1 MLLKCVCG
9 STVCGS
15 TVYARIGKRMHNE
28 GWWNDVWLKGSMKC
42 LLTLYNTDEK
52 TKRMFVNAYMDIKT
66 KVKKK
71 NDDQNRNKKFW
82 KKVRK
87 ARN

>member
-1 MLLKCVCG
+1 
-9 STVCGS
+9 
-15 TVYARIGKRMHNE
+15 
-28 GWWNDVWLKGSMKC
+28 MKC

-71 NDDQNRNKKFW
+71 NDDQNRNKKLF
-82 KKVRK
+82 
-87 ARN
+87 